1 MNEFERLR
9 ELIKENPN
17 VPVVVKFKAMPQKNF
32 DCRYY
37 MTEGYVYNE
46 NILTEDEYERQL
58 FDELRNNGDYEDISD
73 YRLSRIVSG
82 LVRAAESA
90 KIISVEVW

>member
-9 ELIKENPN
+9 ELIKDNPGL
-17 VPVVVKFKAMPQKNF
+17 PVVLKIKGMPQKNF

-46 NILTEDEYERQL
+46 NILTEEVYERQL